1 MFLNNLLSHK
11 KSHTNVWRL
20 YTLSIL
26 SLFIYLFFQ
35 SLALQTYS
43 NVFKQE
49 TKWTMVQLVSL
60 QNTSPVAELQEN
72 T

>member
-1 MFLNNLLSHK
+1 MKALHSFYSV
-11 KSHTNVWRL
+11 S
-20 YTLSIL
+20 
-26 SLFIYLFFQ
+26 IYLFFQ

-43 NVFKQE
+43 NFFFKQE

-60 QNTSPVAELQEN
+60 QNTLPVAEVQEN